1 MKRTLL
7 PVALVL
13 ALVGCREHGPP
24 APAAQPGEPLALA
37 DGVTRT
43 DLRFGCAD
51 AECAGWLFAPAG
63 AERAPAVVMA
73 HGFAGT
79 RDVALPYFA
88 ERFARA
94 GIAAF
99 VFD

>member
-7 PVALVL
+7 LVVLVPVL
-13 ALVGCREHGPP
+13 AGCREPGPP
-24 APAAQPGEPLALA
+24 APAAPPGEPLALEA
-37 DGVTRT
+37 GVTRT

-73 HGFAGT
+73 HGCAGT
-79 RDVALPYFA
+79 RDVALP
-88 ERFARA
+88 
-94 GIAAF
+94 
-99 VFD
+99 